1 MAENSI
7 LFITGANTGLG
18 LETVKSLYQSTETYT
33 ILLGGRDLGKA
44 KAAAEEVQKESSGS
58 SSVIYPVQID
68 ISSDESIS
76 KAFDHIKEQY
86 GRVDT
91 LINNAGTQLDQQLQ
105 AGKISMREM
114 WNQSWDVNTTG
125 TYILTHTFVP
135 LLLKSSDA
143 RLMFITSGTST
154 LTESDNLALAV
165 NRSPPKGWPKE
176 AFALPAYRST
186 KTGLNMMMREWHRV
200 LKEDG
205 VKVWGISPGQL
216 ATGLG
221 SGQEANKKMGAIDPS
236 IGANFVRDVVEGARD
251 EDVGKVIRKAN
262 VQPW

>member
-1 MAENSI
+1 MTENSI

-91 LINNAGTQLDQQLQ
+91 LINNAGMINIRPTRKEEKLILM
-105 AGKISMREM
+105 KELCLIS
-114 WNQSWDVNTTG
+114 S
-125 TYILTHTFVP
+125 F
-135 LLLKSSDA
+135 
-143 RLMFITSGTST
+143 RLAKF
-154 LTESDNLALAV
+154 
-165 NRSPPKGWPKE
+165 P
-176 AFALPAYRST
+176 
-186 KTGLNMMMREWHRV
+186 
-200 LKEDG
+200 
-205 VKVWGISPGQL
+205 
-216 ATGLG
+216 
-221 SGQEANKKMGAIDPS
+221 
-236 IGANFVRDVVEGARD
+236 
-251 EDVGKVIRKAN
+251 
-262 VQPW
+262 